1 MQGNMSK
8 MLDVTLW
15 GPSLSEAD
23 LLTRETHA
31 DGFCVREFRKN

>member
-15 GPSLSEAD
+15 IAHSPRLICCQER
-23 LLTRETHA
+23 LMLMV
-31 DGFCVREFRKN
+31 FV